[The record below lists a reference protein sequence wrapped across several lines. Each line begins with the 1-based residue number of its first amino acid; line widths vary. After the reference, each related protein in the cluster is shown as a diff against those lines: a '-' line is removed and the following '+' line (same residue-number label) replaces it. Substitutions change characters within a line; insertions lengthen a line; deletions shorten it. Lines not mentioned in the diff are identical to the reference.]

1 MNIYLYEL
9 KALRK
14 SMLVW
19 AISMAS
25 LSALYLGLFNSVAK
39 DADAFR
45 SLLANYPESVRAILN
60 INLDYISSLV
70 GFYSLVFSFIL
81 ICGSIQAMQL
91 GVSVLSKES
100 RERTADFLLVKPVS
114 RGAIVTAKILAAFT
128 VLIITDA
135 IFLAIT
141 LILANIVTSGDYDF
155 SVFLLIN
162 LSMFFIQI
170 IFLGIGLLVSMFFK
184 KIRNVL
190 PVTFGFVF
198 GLYLIGAL
206 FATNKEDE
214 ALRFI
219 SPFRYF
225 DIGYIISNSSYEA
238 PYVILSA
245 IIVVLCVAA
254 TYIIYRKKDIHA
266 VS

>member
-14 SMLVW
+14 SMIVW
-19 AISMAS
+19 SVSMTA
-25 LSALYLGLFNSVAK
+25 LAALYLGLYTSVAE

-45 SLLANYPESVRAILN
+45 DLLANYPESVRAILN
-60 INLDYISSLV
+60 INLDYIASLV

-81 ICGSIQAMQL
+81 LCGSIQAMQL

-114 RGAIVTAKILAAFT
+114 RAAIVIGKVLAAFS

-141 LILANIVTSGDYDF
+141 LILAQVVTAGDFDF
-155 SVFLLIN
+155 NVFFLIN
-162 LSMFFIQI
+162 LSMFFIQL
-170 IFLGIGLLVSMFFK
+170 IFLGVGLLVSMFFK
-184 KIRNVL
+184 KIKNVL

-198 GLYLIGAL
+198 GFYLIGAL

-219 SPFRYF
+219 SPFRYY
-225 DIGYIISNSSYEA
+225 DIGYIISNSGYEA
-238 PYVILSA
+238 PYVILSIA
-245 IIVVLCVAA
+245 VVAVCVAA